1 VIFKEE
7 AMSAVRVRAPANPK
21 KLVPWIAYLI
31 FFAVLNETVFNVS
44 TPKIAAQFSLS
55 PTGVSLM
62 MTIFMVFFGVGAVI
76 FGKLSD
82 IFSLRSLIRTGVG
95 IYVAAS
101 VLGFLFRSSYPA
113 VVAARAV
120 QGIGG
125 SAIPALV
132 FVITARFF
140 DVSDRGRIFG
150 FITSIVS
157 LAIGFG
163 PVIGGVVS
171 SSLHWSYLF
180 LIPLMILI
188 SLPFID
194 RELAPEPRRKGSV
207 DVLGAALAAFD
218 IGALVA
224 YLNFNSLAYLAAFA
238 VLSVLFIARILTAA
252 DPFIKPSLFSNAGFR
267 RGLAVAFCL
276 FAIVIGI
283 VFLIPLMLSRV
294 FGLSTGQIGLILFPG
309 AISSV
314 IFGPIA
320 GRLAD
325 RRGSGFVIAIG
336 LSLLVSALVI
346 LSFLLALSPLITLA
360 AMLLIYVGFALF
372 QTAMVNAIS
381 LALPPQDI
389 GVGMGLFNL
398 VSILAGAIGTAL
410 VAKILDGGWLD
421 FAFLPL
427 ASKGFAYSNLLV
439 VFALIA
445 LLGAALYFR
454 GDRRA
459 KVAVSGVEILGD
471 SNCIEPS
478 GC

>member
-1 VIFKEE
+1 
-7 AMSAVRVRAPANPK
+7 MSAVRVRAPGEPK
-21 KLVPWIAYLI
+21 KLIPWIAYLI

-55 PTGVSLM
+55 PSGVSWM
-62 MTIFMVFFGVGAVI
+62 MTIFMVFFGIGAVI

-101 VLGFLFRSSYPA
+101 ILGFFLRSSYIA

-132 FVITARFF
+132 FVIIARFF
-140 DVSDRGRIFG
+140 DVSDRGTIFG

-163 PVIGGVVS
+163 PVIGGFVS
-171 SSLHWSYLF
+171 SRLHWSYLF

-194 RELAPEPRRKGSV
+194 RELGPEPRRKGGV
-207 DVLGAALAAFD
+207 DVLGATLAALD

-224 YLNFNSLAYLAAFA
+224 YLNFNSLACLAAFA
-238 VLSVLFIARILTAA
+238 VLSVLFVARILTAA
-252 DPFIKPSLFSNAGFR
+252 DPFIKPSLFANAGFR

-276 FAIVIGI
+276 FAIVIGM
-283 VFLIPLMLSRV
+283 VFLIPLMLNRV
-294 FGLSTGQIGLILFPG
+294 FGLGTGQIGLILFPG

-314 IFGPIA
+314 IFGPVA

-336 LSLLVSALVI
+336 LALLVAAMVT
-346 LSFLLALSPLITLA
+346 LSFLLAVSPLITVA
-360 AMLLIYVGFALF
+360 AMLLVYVGFALF

-381 LALPPQDI
+381 QTLPPRDM

-398 VSILAGAIGTAL
+398 VSILSGAIGTAI
-410 VAKILDGGWLD
+410 VGKILDGGWLD

-427 ASKGFAYSNLLV
+427 ASKAFAYSNLLV
-439 VFALIA
+439 AFTLIT

-454 GDRRA
+454 GSRQIKMA
-459 KVAVSGVEILGD
+459 ISNGEILGD
-471 SNCIEPS
+471 SNCTELS

>member
-1 VIFKEE
+1 
-7 AMSAVRVRAPANPK
+7 
-21 KLVPWIAYLI
+21 
-31 FFAVLNETVFNVS
+31 
-44 TPKIAAQFSLS
+44 
-55 PTGVSLM
+55 M